1 MNQVLVSEL
10 FLSTRKTICKKNVK
24 CTGKDSMSIKIN
36 YRKPRLFEMS
46 VLLIQDN
53 YTTKNKGNVYFC
65 VLVTRCMYLL

>member
-36 YRKPRLFEMS
+36 YRKPMS
-46 VLLIQDN
+46 
-53 YTTKNKGNVYFC
+53 
-65 VLVTRCMYLL
+65 